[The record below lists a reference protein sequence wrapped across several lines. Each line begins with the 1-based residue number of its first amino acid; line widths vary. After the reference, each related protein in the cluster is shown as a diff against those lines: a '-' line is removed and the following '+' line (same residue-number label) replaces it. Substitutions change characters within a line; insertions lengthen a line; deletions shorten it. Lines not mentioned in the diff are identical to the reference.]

1 MSLAIFLRAARVK
14 GFPPSVSARPS
25 LRNGSTSFLALI
37 EHFPHI
43 HCEFRRPILFLT
55 AKCTLY
61 FSLASKFSPLSC
73 PAQFLAEPWADSW
86 APRLLVDAG
95 LAASGIGSA
104 MKLVPSVGSVTR
116 EASRAMAT
124 AANLNGCTMM
134 CCYRRNSPKSRR
146 P

>member
-14 GFPPSVSARPS
+14 GFPQSVSARPS
-25 LRNGSTSFLALI
+25 LRNGSTSFLVLI
-37 EHFPHI
+37 EHFPHN
-43 HCEFRRPILFLT
+43 HCEFQRPIPILT
-55 AKCTLY
+55 AKCTFY
-61 FSLASKFSPLSC
+61 FSLASTFSPLSC
-73 PAQFLAEPWADSW
+73 PVQFLAEPWADSW

-104 MKLVPSVGSVTR
+104 MKLDPSVGSATR

-124 AANLNGCTMM
+124 AASLNGCTMM
-134 CCYRRNSPKSRR
+134 RSCKKNSRRSRR